1 MVTKKFKGKCKGRKI
16 GKKVEENKKNK
27 KELNLIKIEKQSLS
41 TTFSSFHKVEWKVT
55 QLVFIFKVDLI
66 KRN

>member
-27 KELNLIKIEKQSLS
+27 KGVKSNKNRGTK
-41 TTFSSFHKVEWKVT
+41 SFKYICK
-55 QLVFIFKVDLI
+55 FP
-66 KRN
+66 